1 MVKAV
6 HSAFRFW
13 QRSIHVSSVLHQRP
27 PTLAYPFLLRLT
39 NSRGQWGFHTV
50 SHTYLTCLFF
60 LLFCIRTAL
69 LIICTKHQSNKICI
83 ENPLVLPLAWLFMY
97 LINLIHQKRY
107 VCVIKTRFVSASTII
122 ILTPELS
129 NVWRVRQDDET
140 LILVFLLVSLS
151 SVIVKHDIFQRLT
164 LEPQIPQYVWTRHYW
179 QTKSRNESLIVSP

>member
-1 MVKAV
+1 MCVCVLAFTRNTFMSLNLCGNDFLMVKAV

-107 VCVIKTRFVSASTII
+107 VCVIKTHVLYLPA
-122 ILTPELS
+122 P
-129 NVWRVRQDDET
+129 
-140 LILVFLLVSLS
+140 SLS
-151 SVIVKHDIFQRLT
+151 WHQSSATCEGWDKTMKL
-164 LEPQIPQYVWTRHYW
+164 
-179 QTKSRNESLIVSP
+179 